1 MTLYGPPKHL
11 RSDNGPEFV
20 AQAIQRFLA
29 ATGVGTM
36 FIEPGAP
43 WQNPFAET
51 FHARL
56 RDELLN
62 QELFQTVAEARVVLE
77 QWRRWFNEDRPHG
90 ALDDATPIEVLNQYQ
105 TSGSLTME
113 PTP

>member
-1 MTLYGPPKHL
+1 M
-11 RSDNGPEFV
+11 
-20 AQAIQRFLA
+20 
-29 ATGVGTM
+29 GTM

-43 WQNPFAET
+43 RQNPFAGT

-56 RDELLN
+56 RDELLD
-62 QELFQTVAEARVVLE
+62 QELFQSLAEARVMLE
-77 QWRRWFNEDRPHG
+77 QWRKWFNKERPHG
-90 ALDDATPIEVLNQYQ
+90 ALADKAPIAVLNQYS